1 MNPDQPSLIKKLRR
15 LALLKSLLLAN
26 KFDKLARLGE
36 LKALEEHKYLGG
48 LSKLAELGSVT
59 EELKLQL
66 LLRIA
71 VDIKRYAAL
80 CVAATGGQQE
90 TAVTAQASSR
100 ALFTRSKVLTVPSR
114 NTSFFQTS
122 APKKKMHPALQV
134 RKVTLLKA
142 LARVSRKKVGPSG
155 MGVSKGN
162 SILARTT

>member
-1 MNPDQPSLIKKLRR
+1 MNPDQHSLIKKLRR

-36 LKALEEHKYLGG
+36 LKALGEHKYLGG

-66 LLRIA
+66 LLRLA
-71 VDIKRYAAL
+71 VDIKRYATL
-80 CVAATGGQQE
+80 CVAAPNGQQE
-90 TAVTAQASSR
+90 TAVTARASSR
-100 ALFTRSKVLTVPSR
+100 ALFTRSKVLTVTGRS
-114 NTSFFQTS
+114 TSFFQPS
-122 APKKKMHPALQV
+122 APKKKMHPALHA

-142 LARVSRKKVGPSG
+142 LARVSRKKVGPRS